1 LKRRQPERDGARPE
15 LRADGLQTQF
25 LLRTE
30 ERHCPRRNQ
39 HGYNRPGNTFDAE
52 SRPEADEQDT
62 GKSQSQRYGM
72 APREVFP
79 NPLQLMEKLAGR
91 RRFGVDSKKINRLR
105 RHDGNRDAG
114 GKTARDRPRNEF
126 DEVAHARKP
135 HGNKKSSGHH
145 RSQDQAGVAV
155 FLDNQQND
163 RNEGRRRT
171 ADLYAASTKAGN
183 HQTGKNRRE
192 QPERRR
198 RVMRASACQRGCWQY
213 QGREPEEE
221 R

>member
-1 LKRRQPERDGARPE
+1 
-15 LRADGLQTQF
+15 
-25 LLRTE
+25 
-30 ERHCPRRNQ
+30 
-39 HGYNRPGNTFDAE
+39 
-52 SRPEADEQDT
+52 
-62 GKSQSQRYGM
+62 
-72 APREVFP
+72 
-79 NPLQLMEKLAGR
+79 MEKLAGR

-198 RVMRASACQRGCWQY
+198 RVRRRRVSGDAGNTKGESQRKSDEADG
-213 QGREPEEE
+213 GARHDV